1 MDLASWLMIG
11 ILGGAFL
18 FGIWFMLVREDDR
31 NTRSMR
37 IQSQDLKRRAPQ
49 TSPKHTTNL
58 TENCLRSSVT

>member
-37 IQSQDLKRRAPQ
+37 IQSQDLKAPWRPRLLQ
-49 TSPKHTTNL
+49 STQ
-58 TENCLRSSVT
+58 RI